1 MAVILVADAPQMLL
15 LDDIKQHC
23 RITATDLDQQLIGL
37 AESAA
42 DWIEDY
48 TGRPARARVYDLIM
62 DCFPSFVF
70 ELPRAPLI
78 SLTAASCTYVS
89 DAGVITQIPTTV
101 YTIDTESIP
110 GVVYTA
116 YNQSW
121 PLARTQPKAVRLRFT
136 AGYTSI
142 DTLPE
147 TMRQACLLHIQNH
160 LDSGGTDEKLTKAAQ
175 MLAWPLRIFQ

>member
-1 MAVILVADAPQMLL
+1 MALILVTDAPQMLL

-42 DWIEDY
+42 DWIEEY
-48 TGRPARARVYDLIM
+48 TGRPARARVYDLIL
-62 DCFPSFVF
+62 DGFPSFCIDI
-70 ELPRAPLI
+70 PRAPLI

-89 DAGVITQIPTTV
+89 DAGAVTQIPTTV
-101 YTIDTESIP
+101 YTTDTESVP
-110 GVVYTA
+110 GAVYTA

-121 PLARTQPKAVRLRFT
+121 PLARSQPKAVRIRFT
-136 AGYTSI
+136 AGYSSI

-147 TMRQACLLHIQNH
+147 TLRQASLLHIQNY
-160 LDSGGTDEKLTKAAQ
+160 LDFGGTDEKLTKAAQ
-175 MLAWPLRIFQ
+175 MLAWPMRVFQ